1 MDEKYSI
8 KYEAY
13 HYHIF
18 CFFFPFLEHFFWN
31 AYKKI
36 TLEQQEDKLVLDILH
51 LCENRSTQKTKM
63 ENVSGK
69 KQTKPKA
76 NNNNKKPKR
85 PFFKIGH
92 SLIYFELMNNLFQI
106 SFMWKILL
114 GLIQIALNQFKSV
127 KWLQPPLICVLSSC
141 CCLQSTYHDRPL
153 GQRMLLVTHHF

>member
-1 MDEKYSI
+1 M
-8 KYEAY
+8 
-13 HYHIF
+13 
-18 CFFFPFLEHFFWN
+18 C
-31 AYKKI
+31 
-36 TLEQQEDKLVLDILH
+36 QE
-51 LCENRSTQKTKM
+51 
-63 ENVSGK
+63 K

-127 KWLQPPLICVLSSC
+127 K
-141 CCLQSTYHDRPL
+141 
-153 GQRMLLVTHHF
+153 